1 MRFRTYALLVLA
13 LVGLAPLA
21 AFGLIAVSRAE
32 KTAVAEVVGGNQR
45 LAFAIARRIDA
56 HIESERELLN
66 TIGLAILQ
74 ARKPDLAQNDF
85 SIQFRNFHGLTVYD
99 AAGVV
104 VAGPRGSQV
113 SADQKAIA
121 DKARAGKAATAPVR
135 APSAGQSGP
144 FAYTIVV
151 GEPLLLAGEPSG
163 AIVAQIDLMDLWKPV
178 NQVRVGK
185 SGFVRLVTR
194 EGTLLAH
201 GDPEERRYTFS
212 DAANREIVGRARA
225 GETIVNQQGV
235 ESFAA
240 VADVGGDRG
249 WTIVI
254 EQPVEEALGAVSAMR
269 RNLLLLIGVMLVV
282 AVLAAY
288 FAGRKAVRGI
298 EALVKHTRVLASGKL
313 DAVVDLK
320 SGLAELDALAARL
333 NEMAASL
340 ASLHDEARRRER
352 LTTFGRVAAGLTHD
366 LRHPIESVRTACES
380 LANHREDDDAW
391 ELFDFM
397 RQKELPKLKKYLE
410 DLRRLT
416 AEGSVSL
423 SLSHIEAQGML
434 EDIAS
439 DLRSSPKWRGVSF
452 AVDVDTESLDGDE
465 NLLRRAVYNLAANAA
480 DACVVNGRGGEVVL
494 EAAMGIGAE
503 VTLRVRDNGPGMS
516 RETLEKVM
524 SGEFHSTKRS
534 NGIGLGL
541 GVARHVAQLHG
552 GRMEAMSELGNGTT
566 FTLALPRIGDDERP
580 GESRAG

>member
-1 MRFRTYALLVLA
+1 VRFRTYALLVLA

-21 AFGLIAVSRAE
+21 VFGLSAVSRAE
-32 KTAVAEVVGGNQR
+32 TTAVAEVRGGTER
-45 LAFAIARRIDA
+45 LAYAIARRIDGYIA
-56 HIESERELLN
+56 AERELLH
-66 TIGLAILQ
+66 TLGLAILQ
-74 ARKPDLAQNDF
+74 ARSPELAQNGF
-85 SIQFRNFHGLTVYD
+85 SIQFRNFHGLTVYGAD
-99 AAGVV
+99 GKV
-104 VAGPRGSQV
+104 VAGPQHTPP
-113 SADQKAIA
+113 SADHRAVAKQAV
-121 DKARAGKAATAPVR
+121 AGKPASAPVR
-135 APSAGQSGP
+135 APTTGESGP
-144 FAYTIVV
+144 FAHTITV
-151 GEPLLLAGEPSG
+151 GEPLLLAGEPAG
-163 AIVAQIDLMDLWKPV
+163 AVVVQIDLMDLWRPV

-201 GDPEERRYTFS
+201 GDPEERRYVFS
-212 DAANREIVGRARA
+212 DAGNREIAARARK
-225 GETIVNQQGV
+225 GETITNQQGV

-249 WTIVI
+249 WMIIV
-254 EQPVEEALGAVSAMR
+254 EQPVAEALGAVSAMKR
-269 RNLLLLIGVMLVV
+269 SLLFLIGGTLVI

-298 EALVKHTRVLASGKL
+298 EALGAHTRVLASGDL
-313 DAVVDLK
+313 HAVVDLK
-320 SGLAELDALAARL
+320 SGLTELEALATSI
-333 NEMAASL
+333 NEMATSL
-340 ASLHDEARRRER
+340 DALHDEARRRER

-380 LANHREDDDAW
+380 LASHRDDSDAW

-416 AEGSVSL
+416 AEGAVSL
-423 SLSHIEAQGML
+423 TLSHVEPQHML

-439 DLRSSPKWRGVSF
+439 DLRASPKWRGVSF
-452 AVDVDTESLDGDE
+452 AVEAKAEPLDADE

-480 DACVVNGRGGEVVL
+480 DACVVNGRGGEVRL
-494 EAAMGIGAE
+494 EAAEGSGAE
-503 VTLRVRDNGPGMS
+503 VKIRVRDNGPGMS
-516 RETLEKVM
+516 QETLQRVM

-552 GRMEAMSELGNGTT
+552 GRMEAISELGAGTT
-566 FTLALPRIGDDERP
+566 FTLALPRLGDEELSGAP
-580 GESRAG
+580 PAG